1 MEPFFKFLAEFLPVI
16 STIAVAWLG
25 YNQYSKNKQTDYKL
39 ERMQKDDEEKRE
51 VLGANIARIYGELH
65 HCLNELKCDRV
76 FIIQPHP
83 LKRYDFISV
92 RFAVQRS
99 GISDIREILV
109 DISISTIANI
119 VDQFSKN
126 LWLFF
131 TSTDQVP
138 DRRARALMQMGGGT
152 NFAFIRLSNEDD
164 LWVGT
169 LAVENTTTNPLDE
182 KLSKDI
188 MSKAGSVIQFVLP
201 PISN

>member
-1 MEPFFKFLAEFLPVI
+1 MEYFFKFLTDFLPVL

-39 ERMQKDDEEKRE
+39 ETMQKDDEEKRNI
-51 VLGANIARIYGELH
+51 LGDNIARVYGELH
-65 HCLNELKCDRV
+65 RCLNELKCDRV

-92 RFAVQRS
+92 RFDVHRS

-109 DISISTIANI
+109 DISISSVVNI

-126 LWLFF
+126 SWLFF
-131 TSTDQVP
+131 TSFTQVS

-152 NFAFIRLSNEDD
+152 SFAFIRLSNEDD

-169 LAVENTTTNPLDE
+169 LAVENTTSELLDE
-182 KLSKDI
+182 ALSKDV
-188 MSKAGSVIQFVLP
+188 MGKAASVIQFILP
-201 PISN
+201 PILN